1 MCVNSSG
8 NAPTLT
14 CGGSLGFF
22 ITPKQKAHFAGRD
35 AKYWRQC
42 GFREANHW
50 HIFWERPV
58 IRPFW
63 AEFHKALKS
72 ILNTDLPLQFSTL
85 FLGNVD
91 FQARRPDE
99 YLFGILISAGKKK
112 RLTRRWL
119 LPEPPQ
125 YRSG

>member
-1 MCVNSSG
+1 M
-8 NAPTLT
+8 
-14 CGGSLGFF
+14 
-22 ITPKQKAHFAGRD
+22 
-35 AKYWRQC
+35 
-42 GFREANHW
+42 
-50 HIFWERPV
+50 

-99 YLFGILISAGKKK
+99 YLFGILISAGKKN
-112 RLTRRWL
+112 
-119 LPEPPQ
+119 
-125 YRSG
+125 RSQGVGYFLNPHNTGVDRYSK